1 MDHAYIEEHGLV
13 ERYYRSDLSADQ
25 EVPFEEHFMGCSVCQ
40 ERLALA
46 RSLRQ
51 GIRALATEDTA
62 RRAVVGAG
70 LLAWLARR
78 GQALR
83 TGLLV
88 AVLLV
93 AILPSTWL
101 LLENRKLTHEVG
113 DVGDVGSPQVLLLS
127 AYRDTLG
134 EPAAVLDLDTM
145 GPSVVLAV
153 DVGDDPRFESFR
165 VTIEDQAGAAVLHQE
180 GMRPNALEVLMLSV
194 PADFFPAGDY
204 RLRIEGLTG
213 DGKALDLGGYPFRV
227 VADAP

>member
-51 GIRALATEDTA
+51 GIRALATEDTV

-78 GQALR
+78 GPALR
-83 TGLLV
+83 MGLLV
-88 AVLLV
+88 AVFLV
-93 AILPSTWL
+93 ALLPSTWL
-101 LLENRKLTHEVG
+101 LLENRRLTHE
-113 DVGDVGSPQVLLLS
+113 VGDVGSPQVLLLS
-127 AYRDTLG
+127 AYRDAPG
-134 EPAAVLDLDTM
+134 ESAAVLDLDTM

-153 DVGDDPRFESFR
+153 DVGDDPRFESFQ
-165 VTIEDQAGAAVLHQE
+165 VTIEDQAGAGVLHHE

-204 RLRIEGLTG
+204 RLRVEGLTG
-213 DGKALDLGGYPFRV
+213 DGKAFELGGYPFRV
-227 VADAP
+227 VADVP

>member
-13 ERYYRSDLSADQ
+13 ERYYRSDLPADQ

-70 LLAWLARR
+70 LPAWLARR
-78 GQALR
+78 GQTLR
-83 TGLLV
+83 AGLLV

-93 AILPSTWL
+93 AVLPSTWL

-134 EPAAVLDLDTM
+134 VPAAVLDFLYSRGHRLHF
-145 GPSVVLAV
+145 GPE
-153 DVGDDPRFESFR
+153 RW
-165 VTIEDQAGAAVLHQE
+165 VTKFVQPVRNE
-180 GMRPNALEVLMLSV
+180 P
-194 PADFFPAGDY
+194 
-204 RLRIEGLTG
+204 
-213 DGKALDLGGYPFRV
+213 
-227 VADAP
+227 